1 MRPRFGPLK
10 SRTLH
15 SLACLAL
22 AGAGASYMLQV
33 NRPIGRY
40 VGHAAAAMQILSERS
55 SPEVSHG
62 DADLTLVVFTDYQ
75 CPACRKADLA
85 MRRAM
90 ERDGNVRVAYKDWP
104 IFGERSVRAAEVA
117 LAAERQGIYPSVH
130 RALMRAPRT
139 DDAATRDAVEEAG
152 GSWKQIERDLVE
164 YQPEIAGQLEKYRL
178 HAFTLGLKG
187 TPGYLV
193 GPFLV
198 EGAMSERDFLRAFL
212 QARAKLPA
220 R

>member
-1 MRPRFGPLK
+1 
-10 SRTLH
+10 
-15 SLACLAL
+15 
-22 AGAGASYMLQV
+22 
-33 NRPIGRY
+33 
-40 VGHAAAAMQILSERS
+40 
-55 SPEVSHG
+55 
-62 DADLTLVVFTDYQ
+62 
-75 CPACRKADLA
+75 
-85 MRRAM
+85 M

-130 RALMRAPRT
+130 RALMRAPRI

-193 GPFLV
+193 GPLP
-198 EGAMSERDFLRAFL
+198 GRGRNERAGFPPRLFAG
-212 QARAKLPA
+212 PC
-220 R
+220 

>member
-1 MRPRFGPLK
+1 
-10 SRTLH
+10 
-15 SLACLAL
+15 
-22 AGAGASYMLQV
+22 
-33 NRPIGRY
+33 
-40 VGHAAAAMQILSERS
+40 
-55 SPEVSHG
+55 
-62 DADLTLVVFTDYQ
+62 
-75 CPACRKADLA
+75 
-85 MRRAM
+85 M

-130 RALMRAPRT
+130 RALMRAPRI

-198 EGAMSERDFLRAFL
+198 EGAMSERDFLRVFL